1 MKRKS
6 QSGVALVITLIM
18 LSMVT
23 LMAVV
28 FLAISRS
35 EKASVT
41 VISNQADARLMADA
55 GLARAVSRS
64 RPRISASDCARQF
77 ATRMR
82 W

>member
-55 GLARAVSRS
+55 GLARAVSRIGANIVS
-64 RPRISASDCARQF
+64 VASGNRE
-77 ATRMR
+77 TTVHSI
-82 W
+82 